1 MVTTVMNNIQ
11 IFEIEIE
18 DYRQYVDNQ
27 TIDLRN
33 SSDKHINIVE
43 GQNGSGKSN
52 ILNAI
57 TLCFYGEE
65 THTDSNDEEG
75 LDSDPLVSKKRLQDL
90 SVGDSVQGHIEIV
103 LGKEEP
109 QYAFRR
115 TFSTARQEDITVNER
130 REPQYNSSIGDLRL
144 RQRIGGG
151 NDWKP
156 NPNPENILQ
165 EILPTHVHE
174 YFLFDGEQLD
184 EFFKTGYTDLVRAAV
199 LDISHIELVNSA
211 VDHLKKVQREF
222 ESESSE
228 LGGDIENLQ
237 KRKEKASQEL
247 ERLQT
252 KKSNLEADKE
262 EAENKL
268 DGVYTDLAGSA
279 DDEVREAQHRRVYL
293 EERLD
298 EQDDELLSAKKDV
311 GNSLAKAGG
320 VAYNTNALTY
330 AIEQLEKYEASENGI
345 PGLTEELLRATI
357 SNNECI
363 CGTDLSECE
372 SAREHIE
379 ELLDE
384 QTSESQDAIEGRLR
398 MERALE
404 EGDDLIEDLLDD
416 LKQLEDKRTSIAENE
431 DELLSIANRLEDED
445 IIDNERAKG
454 LEERRQSIQSRIS
467 SIDRDIGE
475 LDGKIE
481 QQKEVIE
488 ERREEWREAM
498 KEQDEHNLLIKQ
510 SEFLDESIDWFS
522 EIKSEVL
529 EKVRGDTEA
538 RLERYYNDLIW
549 KNEDYEVILTGEY
562 EVRLYGPD
570 GRKNLGSLS
579 AGERQVLALSF
590 MAALSKISGFSAPV
604 VIDTPLGRISSE
616 PKQLIAQNVP
626 DYLDDTQVTFLM
638 TDVEYDEDVRAY
650 ISNEVANEYHLDYQ
664 DGVTEVTTR

>member
-1 MVTTVMNNIQ
+1 
-11 IFEIEIE
+11 
-18 DYRQYVDNQ
+18 
-27 TIDLRN
+27 
-33 SSDKHINIVE
+33 
-43 GQNGSGKSN
+43 
-52 ILNAI
+52 
-57 TLCFYGEE
+57 
-65 THTDSNDEEG
+65 
-75 LDSDPLVSKKRLQDL
+75 
-90 SVGDSVQGHIEIV
+90 
-103 LGKEEP
+103 
-109 QYAFRR
+109 
-115 TFSTARQEDITVNER
+115 
-130 REPQYNSSIGDLRL
+130 
-144 RQRIGGG
+144 
-151 NDWKP
+151 
-156 NPNPENILQ
+156 
-165 EILPTHVHE
+165 
-174 YFLFDGEQLD
+174 
-184 EFFKTGYTDLVRAAV
+184 
-199 LDISHIELVNSA
+199 
-211 VDHLKKVQREF
+211 
-222 ESESSE
+222 
-228 LGGDIENLQ
+228 
-237 KRKEKASQEL
+237 
-247 ERLQT
+247 
-252 KKSNLEADKE
+252 
-262 EAENKL
+262 
-268 DGVYTDLAGSA
+268 
-279 DDEVREAQHRRVYL
+279 
-293 EERLD
+293 
-298 EQDDELLSAKKDV
+298 
-311 GNSLAKAGG
+311 
-320 VAYNTNALTY
+320 
-330 AIEQLEKYEASENGI
+330 
-345 PGLTEELLRATI
+345 
-357 SNNECI
+357 
-363 CGTDLSECE
+363 
-372 SAREHIE
+372 
-379 ELLDE
+379 
-384 QTSESQDAIEGRLR
+384 
-398 MERALE
+398 
-404 EGDDLIEDLLDD
+404 
-416 LKQLEDKRTSIAENE
+416 
-431 DELLSIANRLEDED
+431 LSIANRLEDED